1 VLESVCYSTD
11 KKMKKRIS
19 LLAILTLLGCKDD
32 LVKKPDVLIAKSKMM
47 DVMYDLALLEAIK
60 YQNPAVLDSNQI
72 RPKQYIYKKYKI
84 DSLQLAQNNVYY
96 AADYKSYKIMFEEVV
111 KRIANEKKRANAA
124 VKLEQKKNNIRMA
137 KLKKKKQLAK
147 KVKDSIAAL
156 KIKKR

>member
-1 VLESVCYSTD
+1 
-11 KKMKKRIS
+11 MKKRIS

-32 LVKKPDVLIAKSKMM
+32 LVKKPDVLIDKSKMM
-47 DVMYDLALLEAIK
+47 DIMYDLALLEAIK
-60 YQNPAVLDSNQI
+60 YQNPAVLDSHQI

-156 KIKKR
+156 KIKKG

>member
-1 VLESVCYSTD
+1 
-11 KKMKKRIS
+11 MKKKIS
-19 LLAILTLLGCKDD
+19 LLAILALIGCKED
-32 LVKKPDVLIAKSKMM
+32 LVKKPDLLIERSKMM
-47 DVMYDLALLEAIK
+47 DIMYDMALLEAVK
-60 YQNPAVLDSNQI
+60 YQNPTVLDSNQI
-72 RPKQYIYKKYKI
+72 RPKQFIYKKYKI

-156 KIKKR
+156 KIKKG

>member
-1 VLESVCYSTD
+1 MLESVCYSTD

-32 LVKKPDVLIAKSKMM
+32 LVKKPDVLIEKSKMM
-47 DVMYDLALLEAIK
+47 DIMYDLALLEAIK

-147 KVKDSIAAL
+147 KVKDSIAAP

>member
-1 VLESVCYSTD
+1 
-11 KKMKKRIS
+11 MKKRIS
-19 LLAILTLLGCKDD
+19 LLAILALIGCKED
-32 LVKKPDVLIAKSKMM
+32 LVKKPDLLIERSKMM
-47 DVMYDLALLEAIK
+47 DIMYDMALLEAVK
-60 YQNPAVLDSNQI
+60 YQNPTVLDSNQI
-72 RPKQYIYKKYKI
+72 RPKQFIYKKYKI

-156 KIKKR
+156 KIKKG